1 MADLTDDEKEKR
13 RRASL
18 AAEEEEAWYAEEE
31 YRQQQ
36 AKEEEAENRAPAIE
50 SMVAWFE
57 EQFEDPQNEMPYD
70 SEDGEYVYVFGGP
83 FDASDVLGDQFG
95 SEYEQAWIEAAV
107 EQVQS
112 DGIFEWAPKTGG
124 DYYEH
129 PDREE
134 DEPEPEGVSV
144 REEITGQIL
153 QKLGELEAR
162 LAELPLAPA
171 SIGHNYPPDE
181 IGLPP
186 YDSESRREL
195 EEAIAETRSEVTA
208 SEPDQTR
215 LLKAESTFRRV
226 GTAIVKWIG
235 AKLDLAVDE
244 AIKATVK
251 ATAWGAVAVYAL
263 GLADDLVNLIRQI
276 SPF

>member
-1 MADLTDDEKEKR
+1 MADLTDDEKERR

-18 AAEEEEAWYAEEE
+18 AAEEEEAWHAEDE

-36 AKEEEAENRAPAIE
+36 AEEEEAENRASAIE

-57 EQFEDPQNEMPYD
+57 EQFEDPQNETPYD

-83 FDASDVLGDQFG
+83 FDANDVLGDQFG
-95 SEYEQAWIEAAV
+95 SEYKQEWIEAAV

-134 DEPEPEGVSV
+134 DTPDVEGVSV

-153 QKLGELEAR
+153 EKLGALEAC
-162 LAELPLAPA
+162 LAELPRAPA

-186 YDSESRREL
+186 YDDESRREL
-195 EEAIAETRSEVTA
+195 EEAIVETRSEVIEP
-208 SEPDQTR
+208 EPDQAR
-215 LLKAESTFRRV
+215 LARAESTFRRV
-226 GTAIVKWIG
+226 GTAIAKWIG

-251 ATAWGAVAVYAL
+251 ATAWGTVAAYAL
-263 GLADDLVNLIRQI
+263 GLADDLASLIRHLF
-276 SPF
+276 SF